1 MEYNLFPNWRVF
13 EDSMYLA
20 INNSVLLVTYDIT
33 SLYTNLRFEEITQ
46 AMQKTLNEHVDI
58 EYPIIKPENK
68 FLVEIANIFL
78 SNNEFTFHGKSH
90 RQIIVFK
97 AFAFIDF

>member
-1 MEYNLFPNWRVF
+1 
-13 EDSMYLA
+13 
-20 INNSVLLVTYDIT
+20 
-33 SLYTNLRFEEITQ
+33 
-46 AMQKTLNEHVDI
+46 MQKTLNEHVDI

-90 RQIIVFK
+90 RQIIGASMGAVAIRSPVSDMYDGWVFTK
-97 AFAFIDF
+97 GSKK